1 MEEPSKRPIWLLDVD
16 GVINASKPGWGGPP
30 RKREV
35 FSKSSGRSFTIRWA
49 PDLITRIRRIHRER
63 LAEIRWCTTWC
74 ADASSLEAALSLPA
88 FSRAFTEPIN
98 GRAAA
103 MAKLA
108 SASQVLAEKRRL
120 VWTDDSETPESGELY
135 DRLTFDG
142 QALLIA
148 PHPSRGLQP
157 EDLDAIE
164 AFLKEEA

>member
-1 MEEPSKRPIWLLDVD
+1 MTAELPIWLLDVD
-16 GVINASKPGWGGPP
+16 GVINASRPGWGTAPT
-30 RKREV
+30 KRMV
-35 FSKSSGRSFTIRWA
+35 WSASSNYEYKIRWA
-49 PDLITRIRRIHRER
+49 PALLDRIRRIHTQK

-74 ADASSLEAALSLPA
+74 ADATALEQALRLPE

-98 GRAAA
+98 GRAAS

-108 SASQVLAEKRRL
+108 AASQVLAEGRRL

-135 DRLTFDG
+135 DQLTFDG

-164 AFLKEEA
+164 AFLKESN